1 MPSAF
6 SVIGRRT
13 NFPSVNTH
21 HHDFTTGLTHDP
33 LMATSPRIQRS
44 PTTPVTS
51 SSWWRQPSISA
62 HPQNMNNTDIF
73 GNPLLW
79 LPHEQDHM
87 RPHENLPYH
96 NPAQAYRNFDFLNGS
111 SPSSYYAS
119 SQRFFPEPAHSLH
132 SMPTLGKDRPLSWED
147 RLGGHSL
154 MLDVSGNGYSP
165 WQDIHQQKVAD
176 RQQKQMQ
183 ESVEK
188 ERNPMGL
195 TNNRSSFADNSS
207 VKSIKQSNKFLENH
221 NSGPPTIANESRLKV
236 PAIPPSES
244 CLNVPVISNES
255 RHNVPGMPNS
265 SRLNLLGMPHESR
278 LKLPVMSNEHHLK
291 IPPISNESSFNIPS
305 LTSEPK
311 LDIPSI
317 TSETQLN
324 DVSLSDDSRHSVT
337 SSSTDTRHGITSI
350 IGDSR
355 LDVPAVSTET
365 RLNTPPLMSKEPQ
378 QNLPPLSNESRQNV
392 PVMTSEPRQNI
403 PQVMSEARQNQS
415 ENHSRLFEKPKYSHV
430 PVDTSMSTG
439 NIGRSQPERTG
450 QQLLSSIRDRAISPP
465 KQDLPVSSE
474 EYKRDTPV
482 NHEQYKRDTVI
493 NTLESSTSSTT
504 AIFSPPALIK
514 SVPAQTIKPSK
525 PSSGLPS
532 PKLLPARPTG
542 GKPPLLERF
551 RATTVPRPDGDSSSD
566 DGSSDG
572 DDEDGE
578 SGSDSDSEDDGISED
593 GNDEDE
599 DDEEVEKQPVPTNIQ
614 QLQKQPQSQQLK
626 QQQQVGQ
633 QVFFAIIFLTMPI
646 MFNFAVYKVQT
657 GYCIIACFLHS

>member
-6 SVIGRRT
+6 SVIGRRS
-13 NFPSVNTH
+13 NFPPVNTH

-132 SMPTLGKDRPLSWED
+132 TMPTLGKDRPLSWED
-147 RLGGHSL
+147 RLGSHSV
-154 MLDVSGNGYSP
+154 MLDVSGNGFSP

-188 ERNPMGL
+188 ERNSMGL
-195 TNNRSSFADNSS
+195 TNNRPNFSDNSS
-207 VKSIKQSNKFLENH
+207 VKSVKQSKFLENH
-221 NSGPPTIANESRLKV
+221 NSVPPTLANESRLKV
-236 PAIPPSES
+236 PVIPPSES

-255 RHNVPGMPNS
+255 RHTVPGMQNT
-265 SRLNLLGMPHESR
+265 SRLNLLGMQHESR
-278 LKLPVMSNEHHLK
+278 LKLPVMSTEPHLK
-291 IPPISNESSFNIPS
+291 IPPISNESSFNIPPLS
-305 LTSEPK
+305 SEPK

-324 DVSLSDDSRHSVT
+324 DASLSDDSRHSVI
-337 SSSTDTRHGITSI
+337 SSSADTRHGITSI

-355 LDVPAVSTET
+355 LDVPVVSTET
-365 RLNTPPLMSKEPQ
+365 RLNTPPMMSKEPQ
-378 QNLPPLSNESRQNV
+378 QSLPPLSNESRQNI

-403 PQVMSEARQNQS
+403 PQVISDARQNQS
-415 ENHSRLFEKPKYSHV
+415 ENHGRIFEKPKYSHV
-430 PVDTSMSTG
+430 DSTMSTG

-450 QQLLSSIRDRAISPP
+450 QQLQSTKRDRAIIPP
-465 KQDLPVSSE
+465 KQDLPVNSE
-474 EYKRDTPV
+474 EYKRDLPV
-482 NHEQYKRDTVI
+482 NHEYKRDTVI
-493 NTLESSTSSTT
+493 NTLESTTSSTT
-504 AIFSPPALIK
+504 PIFSPPALIK
-514 SVPAQTIKPSK
+514 SVPAQTIKPMNA
-525 PSSGLPS
+525 SSELPS
-532 PKLLPARPTG
+532 PKTLPARPIG

-551 RATTVPRPDGDSSSD
+551 RATAVPRPGGDSSSD
-566 DGSSDG
+566 DGTSDG

-593 GNDEDE
+593 GNDDDDDE
-599 DDEEVEKQPVPTNIQ
+599 DDEVEKQQPVPTHIQ
-614 QLQKQPQSQQLK
+614 QLQKQAQLQQLK

-633 QVFFAIIFLTMPI
+633 QVFFIIIFHTVLL
-646 MFNFAVYKVQT
+646 F
-657 GYCIIACFLHS
+657 FLRLYMVKT